1 MEPRAVLAGELG
13 LIGLFD
19 LGQLLQL
26 NGATGILNITHDGR
40 KGYLY
45 FDAGQIVNAV
55 DDDYR
60 EGEGAA
66 YQLFTWKLGTFEF
79 RHEPP
84 SGARAITESTEGLML
99 EAARRMDEA
108 GLIEGGISA
117 TDRLQVHS
125 GKFEALRE
133 VFHDVALAARGVTG
147 STDSG
152 EDGPPLQRVRE
163 DGDALVYRPG
173 HAPRLR
179 QRGLWQTLDL
189 APLDSAAYE
198 QFKARLL
205 EGVWPPLGPG
215 DRGPQTRTTTLEG
228 GRRATV
234 TVLPA
239 PNDTLWVRPA
249 ELEPIASERLEGPL
263 DALLGLLG
271 LPHGLV
277 LVSGP
282 DAASADRLLHSVVA
296 MLVQHRPATLLLVG
310 DTDHWKHREEH
321 GLLLRASSAEAKAL
335 LESLA
340 PEVVAFDTAS
350 GAQSFSALHAA
361 PLVFAAVV
369 APDAGTT
376 LARWLARHDRR
387 VEEAATVLAGMPL
400 GVVHTPRARAS
411 DALPFLAV
419 RVGADGDVAEDPAS
433 ALDLGSPAPAAA
445 LDRALTMPA
454 RTLKQRAAESAA
466 TAPNPSGPKPEP
478 VVSSDPMHLLA
489 EELGRQLRRSA

>member
-1 MEPRAVLAGELG
+1 
-13 LIGLFD
+13 
-19 LGQLLQL
+19 
-26 NGATGILNITHDGR
+26 
-40 KGYLY
+40 
-45 FDAGQIVNAV
+45 
-55 DDDYR
+55 
-60 EGEGAA
+60 
-66 YQLFTWKLGTFEF
+66 
-79 RHEPP
+79 
-84 SGARAITESTEGLML
+84 
-99 EAARRMDEA
+99 
-108 GLIEGGISA
+108 
-117 TDRLQVHS
+117 
-125 GKFEALRE
+125 
-133 VFHDVALAARGVTG
+133 
-147 STDSG
+147 
-152 EDGPPLQRVRE
+152 
-163 DGDALVYRPG
+163 
-173 HAPRLR
+173 
-179 QRGLWQTLDL
+179 
-189 APLDSAAYE
+189 
-198 QFKARLL
+198 
-205 EGVWPPLGPG
+205 
-215 DRGPQTRTTTLEG
+215 
-228 GRRATV
+228 
-234 TVLPA
+234 
-239 PNDTLWVRPA
+239 
-249 ELEPIASERLEGPL
+249 
-263 DALLGLLG
+263 
-271 LPHGLV
+271 
-277 LVSGP
+277 
-282 DAASADRLLHSVVA
+282 

-369 APDAGTT
+369 AHDAGTT